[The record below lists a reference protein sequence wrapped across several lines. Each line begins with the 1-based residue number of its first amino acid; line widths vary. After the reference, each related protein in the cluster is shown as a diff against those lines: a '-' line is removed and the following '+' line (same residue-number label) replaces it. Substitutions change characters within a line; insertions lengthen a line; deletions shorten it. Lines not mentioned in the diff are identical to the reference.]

1 MAQISRPFQIA
12 LVAVVLLAGVWFFAL
27 QGHSSG
33 TSGSGFSPAVAS
45 TSTPTPTATPAKAA
59 KGAAATGVAAA
70 HAAAAHAAATHAAAS
85 GHATGSSSAN
95 GVSGPTHVYHGPAPG
110 VEGLT
115 RAIVRAHEAI
125 AVNEHK
131 NAEVQRKSAQ
141 ASSEAASTTGSSSSS
156 TAAKAPAQAAGSSVK
171 SSAAKPSTAAPKSPK
186 SSTPVTKP
194 STTANSPS
202 LAQQTVEATVAAGGV
217 AIVYFWNPRGSDD
230 RADGKALLE
239 VERGAVKSHELVV
252 SELATAQQVAEYGS
266 ITRGVQIYSTPTM
279 LVINKAGHAI
289 VLTGLQDRFTIDQA
303 VEEALHPQP
312 AS

>member
-33 TSGSGFSPAVAS
+33 TGGSGSSPTVAS
-45 TSTPTPTATPAKAA
+45 TSTPAPAATPAKAA
-59 KGAAATGVAAA
+59 KGAATAHTAAGA
-70 HAAAAHAAATHAAAS
+70 HAARS
-85 GHATGSSSAN
+85 GSAN

-125 AVNEHK
+125 ATNEHK
-131 NAEVQRKSAQ
+131 NGEIQNRSAQ
-141 ASSEAASTTGSSSSS
+141 VAGEATSTAGSSSPAKSSTAPTSHASTAKPSAAASKPSTSSAKSSSSS
-156 TAAKAPAQAAGSSVK
+156 Q
-171 SSAAKPSTAAPKSPK
+171 
-186 SSTPVTKP
+186 
-194 STTANSPS
+194 SPS
-202 LAQQTVEATVAAGGV
+202 LAQQTVEATVAAGGA

-230 RADGKALLE
+230 LADAKSLFEVVRDAPKA
-239 VERGAVKSHELVV
+239 HELVV
-252 SELATAQQVAEYGS
+252 AQYATAQQVAEYGS
-266 ITRGVQIYSTPTM
+266 ITRGVQVYSTPTM

>member
-1 MAQISRPFQIA
+1 MKAMAQISRPFQIA

-33 TSGSGFSPAVAS
+33 TSGSGSSPAVAS
-45 TSTPTPTATPAKAA
+45 TSTPTPAATPAKAA
-59 KGAAATGVAAA
+59 KGAAAT
-70 HAAAAHAAATHAAAS
+70 HAAATHTAATHAATTHAAA
-85 GHATGSSSAN
+85 GAHATGSSSAN

-141 ASSEAASTTGSSSSS
+141 ASSEAASTTGSS
-156 TAAKAPAQAAGSSVK
+156 AKS
-171 SSAAKPSTAAPKSPK
+171 STAAPKS
-186 SSTPVTKP
+186 STSTAKPATPASAKP

-230 RADGKALLE
+230 LADAKALLQ
-239 VERGAVKSHELVV
+239 VVRNAPKAHQLVV
-252 SELATAQQVAEYGS
+252 AQYATAQQVAEYGS

-279 LVINKAGHAI
+279 LLINKAGHAI
-289 VLTGLQDRFTIDQA
+289 VLTGLQDRFTIGQA

-312 AS
+312 AA

>member
-33 TSGSGFSPAVAS
+33 TGGSGSSPTVAS
-45 TSTPTPTATPAKAA
+45 TSTPAPAATPAKAA
-59 KGAAATGVAAA
+59 KGAATAHTAAGA
-70 HAAAAHAAATHAAAS
+70 HAARS
-85 GHATGSSSAN
+85 GSAN

-125 AVNEHK
+125 ATNEHK
-131 NAEVQRKSAQ
+131 NGEIQNRSAQ
-141 ASSEAASTTGSSSSS
+141 VAGEATSTTGSSSPAKSS
-156 TAAKAPAQAAGSSVK
+156 TAPTSHAST
-171 SSAAKPSTAAPKSPK
+171 AKPSTAVSKPSAAASKPSPSSAR
-186 SSTPVTKP
+186 SST
-194 STTANSPS
+194 SSQSPS

-230 RADGKALLE
+230 LADAKSLFE
-239 VERGAVKSHELVV
+239 VVRGAPKAHELVV
-252 SELATAQQVAEYGS
+252 AQYATAQQVAEYGS
-266 ITRGVQIYSTPTM
+266 ITRGVQVYSTPTM